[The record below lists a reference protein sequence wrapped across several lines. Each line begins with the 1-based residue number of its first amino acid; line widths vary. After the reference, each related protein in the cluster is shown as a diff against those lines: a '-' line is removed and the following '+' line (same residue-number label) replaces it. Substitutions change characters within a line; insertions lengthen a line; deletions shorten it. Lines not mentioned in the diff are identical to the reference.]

1 MQGASFASPNLQVLF
16 EQERGWREGNDGR
29 KRVSWVLCF
38 LIGKCASRRKLK
50 RKLLE
55 SAAKNLLLSVLAAAH
70 EGEVTD
76 GHCMLESWGCIKA
89 AGVFFSF
96 QAKNKCSLS
105 GSSQADCT
113 KIVLTTLWM
122 MLRAHFLVI
131 LAPGTAL
138 TVCNPSSS
146 EKGKSKEA
154 VFEAVQ
160 L

>member
-1 MQGASFASPNLQVLF
+1 MKRRKWREEKGVLSAVFSDREACLEEEAEKKAAGKCSKEFAS
-16 EQERGWREGNDGR
+16 
-29 KRVSWVLCF
+29 
-38 LIGKCASRRKLK
+38 IT
-50 RKLLE
+50 
-55 SAAKNLLLSVLAAAH
+55 VLAAAH

-138 TVCNPSSS
+138 TACNPSTS